1 MKQGKW
7 ERSLFMGVELQ
18 GKTLGIIGLGR
29 IGREV
34 GTRMQAFGMKVCCKL
49 VMAVLKEMA
58 TPVALTQVILG
69 VGMP

>member
-34 GTRMQAFGMKVCCKL
+34 GTRMQAFGMKVCCHGSAKGSDHPCSI
-49 VMAVLKEMA
+49 VTGYIWCGKA
-58 TPVALTQVILG
+58 
-69 VGMP
+69 